1 MTETELATA
10 RSSLLGYEWTAANG
24 ATWVCDNVQW
34 HGDRCAVALND
45 GAGRYKDSTL
55 TSVDGIA
62 AFIAQVQADLDAEPV
77 ADDPDEFSDII
88 GTEL

>member
-1 MTETELATA
+1 
-10 RSSLLGYEWTAANG
+10 
-24 ATWVCDNVQW
+24 
-34 HGDRCAVALND
+34 VALND